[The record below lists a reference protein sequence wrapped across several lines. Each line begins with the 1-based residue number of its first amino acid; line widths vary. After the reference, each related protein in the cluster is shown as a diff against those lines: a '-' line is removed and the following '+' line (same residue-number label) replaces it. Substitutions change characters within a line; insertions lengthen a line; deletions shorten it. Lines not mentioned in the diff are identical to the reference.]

1 MFELNGLFLGSGK
14 LPETSETGVNEGL
27 QDNAKNEDNPFG
39 AILDEKLMVR
49 AAAKSGNGAEESGN
63 KEPIL
68 ESDSK
73 LQTRILKGGIELALG
88 GVEPSQDV
96 IADYAKSQGLDADLI
111 EILMTDGVG
120 GVALEKEVLLDPL
133 TLEKLASPAILT
145 DSREALYDTSR
156 TLEQAERRAVPIAVE
171 ALTIQHGQ
179 SIMSRG
185 SLAVKPELEASE
197 KPQGLLP
204 QAMNTA
210 EALLNSTSTLKA
222 DVLNSNSVSSEAT
235 KVSASAPTEAVI
247 PQKGRS
253 IAASDLPTMKPG
265 LQASETIQVFR
276 DQVVKPTQAP
286 QSSASALRSSE
297 VLKPNSVSSE
307 ATKVSASAP
316 TEAVIPQKGRS
327 IAASDLPVAKAEPK
341 TAVLRQGSSAHA
353 LSFAEAELNYA
364 KASLTQN
371 DRKTSVTDLSF
382 VKLEPARL
390 PANPSPLGY
399 MTRVTVATLAKGDY
413 SVANNDITIAKPES
427 ARAINASAT
436 PNARLEEAQII
447 VRQAQSKVEAPEQ
460 ATLIIPT
467 KLSKEIKTL
476 EPRGAA
482 IEKLTPIKL
491 PASAETIISHNQ
503 HQRPSLIKQPEASIK
518 DLSSG
523 VITQL
528 TSSSRVNSSD
538 KPGLDQIE
546 NLGKQDTLRRQDQYL
561 DLSRRLTD
569 ALGQRLTAQISR
581 GSWHVEMELHPRT
594 LGRIEIQL
602 EMKNGEL
609 EAHFNASR
617 ATTRDLIQEGL
628 PRLRAEL
635 EQHGTDSAYEGVGQ
649 QNNGESDGK
658 PTGADHSGN
667 EVESEDQG
675 PEPQERTKLKAV
687 HKQGLD
693 IQV

>member
-1 MFELNGLFLGSGK
+1 M
-14 LPETSETGVNEGL
+14 
-27 QDNAKNEDNPFG
+27 
-39 AILDEKLMVR
+39 
-49 AAAKSGNGAEESGN
+49 
-63 KEPIL
+63 
-68 ESDSK
+68 
-73 LQTRILKGGIELALG
+73 
-88 GVEPSQDV
+88 
-96 IADYAKSQGLDADLI
+96 
-111 EILMTDGVG
+111 
-120 GVALEKEVLLDPL
+120 
-133 TLEKLASPAILT
+133 
-145 DSREALYDTSR
+145 
-156 TLEQAERRAVPIAVE
+156 
-171 ALTIQHGQ
+171 
-179 SIMSRG
+179 
-185 SLAVKPELEASE
+185 
-197 KPQGLLP
+197 
-204 QAMNTA
+204 
-210 EALLNSTSTLKA
+210 
-222 DVLNSNSVSSEAT
+222 
-235 KVSASAPTEAVI
+235 SASAPTEV
-247 PQKGRS
+247 
-253 IAASDLPTMKPG
+253 
-265 LQASETIQVFR
+265 
-276 DQVVKPTQAP
+276 
-286 QSSASALRSSE
+286 
-297 VLKPNSVSSE
+297 
-307 ATKVSASAP
+307 
-316 TEAVIPQKGRS
+316 VIPQKGRS

>member
-235 KVSASAPTEAVI
+235 KVSASAPTEVVI

>member
-235 KVSASAPTEAVI
+235 KVSASAPTEVVI

-307 ATKVSASAP
+307 ATNVSASAP